1 MRDKSSINKRNNA
14 KGAIIATSHHTY
26 SGPLP
31 SPEDFAAYGHTVP
44 DAPERILI
52 MAEKQS
58 EHRKSIEKKV
68 LKFAIIK
75 SIVGQII
82 GFVLALVFLAA
93 AIWLAREGHEKLSIT
108 IIVAL
113 SSLIAIFVLKKSP
126 KNKNE

>member
-1 MRDKSSINKRNNA
+1 M
-14 KGAIIATSHHTY
+14 
-26 SGPLP
+26 
-31 SPEDFAAYGHTVP
+31 
-44 DAPERILI
+44 
-52 MAEKQS
+52 
-58 EHRKSIEKKV
+58 
-68 LKFAIIK
+68 KFAIIE